1 MAYLDPATVTD
12 ILRRRP
18 VYIATET
25 IMDYDSPKFR
35 ILAVHFSLDA
45 AILKAL
51 QVAFSGLWE
60 DSYNPHKRWRRD
72 AGRVQDE
79 SNPVDYD
86 WHDDWVEL
94 IGMHHYHVE
103 EWQPDNGL
111 VSKSFFSFDSWFK
124 RKISAERPSC
134 TLVNTWRKAWTK
146 SLMSGQ
152 IPAELRQRVVPE
164 EQVKK
169 TKYQLAG
176 DREEWVSMYGSFGFG
191 APWDADSIPAQPAYA

>member
-1 MAYLDPATVTD
+1 
-12 ILRRRP
+12 
-18 VYIATET
+18 
-25 IMDYDSPKFR
+25 MDYNYSTFQ

-79 SNPVDYD
+79 SDPVYDD
-86 WHDDWVEL
+86 WHDNWERST
-94 IGMHHYHVE
+94 GMDYYRVE

-111 VSKSFFSFDSWFK
+111 VSKSIFSFDSCFK
-124 RKISAERPSC
+124 QKISTEKPSC

-146 SLMSGQ
+146 SLVSGQ

-169 TKYQLAG
+169 TKHQRAS
-176 DREEWVSMYGSFGFG
+176 DREEWVSLYGSFAFG
-191 APWDADSIPAQPAYA
+191 PPWDADLIPAQPAYA